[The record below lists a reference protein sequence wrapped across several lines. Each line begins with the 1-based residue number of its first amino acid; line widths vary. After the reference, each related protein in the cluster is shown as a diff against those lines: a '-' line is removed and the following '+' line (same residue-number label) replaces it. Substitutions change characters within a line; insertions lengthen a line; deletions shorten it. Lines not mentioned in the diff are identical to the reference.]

1 MKQNTTYKQTELG
14 LIPEDWEV
22 KKFED
27 FADKS
32 IKWAI
37 TGGPFGSDLKS
48 SDYTHAGVR
57 IIQLQNIG
65 DGKFLDD
72 YKIYT
77 SVEKANQLLSCNIY
91 PGEII
96 LSKMGDPV
104 ARACF
109 IPEIEERF
117 VMASD
122 GIRLV
127 VNEKN
132 YNKKFVHDY
141 INSIYFRKS
150 AIEVSTGST
159 RQRIGLPILKN
170 IKILTPPLPE
180 QKKIADCLS
189 TWDVAIEKQS
199 ALINALTD
207 RKKALMQ
214 QLLTGKKRLP
224 GFEGKWNLN
233 SINDLFIF
241 KNGKAHEND
250 IDENGKYI
258 LVNSKFIS
266 TDGEIL
272 KKTNSNLAPLEVND
286 LVFVMSDVPN
296 GKALAK
302 FFLIKEDNLYTLN
315 QRIGLLKI
323 KKGNPIFMYY
333 LLNRNAYFLMF
344 DNGVGQTN
352 LRKDDILDCP
362 LNIPSLSEQT
372 AIAEI
377 LATADR
383 ELQLQKE
390 KLAQLQTQKKGLM
403 QVLLTGKKR
412 LIN

>member
-22 KKFED
+22 KKLGDLVNIKSGDSPTKFKLSESNGKYPYLKVED
-27 FADKS
+27 LNNCNKYQSLSRNYSNDKFS
-32 IKWAI
+32 IVKENSIIFPKRGAAI
-37 TGGPFGSDLKS
+37 LNNK
-48 SDYTHAGVR
+48 VR
-57 IIQLQNIG
+57 INIIPVQM
-65 DGKFLDD
+65 DSNLMALTVKNEKSNVEFLY
-72 YKIYT
+72 YKITKEGLFKIADT
-77 SVEKANQLLSCNIY
+77 STIPQINNKH
-91 PGEII
+91 I
-96 LSKMGDPV
+96 LPYK
-104 ARACF
+104 
-109 IPEIEERF
+109 IP
-117 VMASD
+117 
-122 GIRLV
+122 L
-127 VNEKN
+127 
-132 YNKKFVHDY
+132 
-141 INSIYFRKS
+141 
-150 AIEVSTGST
+150 
-159 RQRIGLPILKN
+159 
-170 IKILTPPLPE
+170 PPLPE

-189 TWDVAIEKQS
+189 TWDVAIEKQN
-199 ALINALTD
+199 ALINALAD

-233 SINDLFIF
+233 SINDLFTF

-362 LNIPSLSEQT
+362 LNIPSVSEQT

-383 ELQLQKE
+383 ELTLQKE

-412 LIN
+412 LMN